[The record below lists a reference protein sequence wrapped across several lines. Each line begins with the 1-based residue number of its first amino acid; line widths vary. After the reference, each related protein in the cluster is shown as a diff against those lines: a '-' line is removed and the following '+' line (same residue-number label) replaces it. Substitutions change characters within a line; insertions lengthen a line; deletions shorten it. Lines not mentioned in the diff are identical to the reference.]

1 MPAIEVYSGRA
12 YPLGASYD
20 GEGVNF
26 SLFSAHAQKVELCL
40 FDKTGTQET
49 LRVSITENEHSIWH
63 TYVKGVEPGQIYG
76 YRVYGPYKPLE
87 GKRFNPNKLLLDPYA
102 KKVTGELIWHKAIFG
117 YDIDS
122 PDKDLSFSELDS
134 APYVP
139 KSVVVAGDFDWED
152 DELPETEFRSTVLYE
167 THVKGFTRLHPK
179 VKDCCRGKF
188 SGLSSKS
195 IINYFNWLGITSIEL
210 LPVHAFFGKKI
221 GKESV
226 NYWGYESLLFFA
238 PEPSYT
244 TAGEIDEFKRMV
256 KTFHENNL
264 EVILDVVY
272 NHTGEGN
279 QLGPTLCYR
288 GIDNESYYTLDKTN
302 KRFYYDSTGCGASFN
317 LQNPYVLTLVMDSLR
332 YWVAEMHVDGFR
344 LDLATSLARVNNSFS
359 QASNFLAAVRQDE
372 ILRTVKIIAEP
383 WDVGMGG
390 YQLGAFPP
398 GWAEWNDRFRDVV
411 RRFWRGDDNQIGDF
425 ASRIAGSSDVFNYNN
440 RNLWSSVNFITAHD
454 GFSLNDL
461 ASYNDKHNQANG
473 ENNRDGT
480 NANWSS
486 NSGIEGLSDDTK
498 VNELRTSKMKALMA
512 TLLLSFGTPMICSGD
527 EFMHTQFGNN
537 NPYCQD
543 NIITW
548 MVWEAISKKERDFAR
563 YVRTLIN
570 LRKALDVFGE
580 DHFFTGKIIGE
591 KGYKDLAWY
600 TEFGQEFSKDD
611 WHDAKRK
618 CLSYAAYV
626 NNKILLMIFN
636 AKSEVLSWKLP
647 TVKKAR
653 RWKLVLDSSSKI
665 KSATPLGSGK
675 ILNIF
680 GQSVVAIEITV

>member
-1 MPAIEVYSGRA
+1 MPAIEVYPGRA

-26 SLFSAHAQKVELCL
+26 SIFSAHAQKVELCL

-49 LRVSITENEHSIWH
+49 LRIAITENEHSIWH
-63 TYVKGVEPGQIYG
+63 TYVQGIEPGQIYG

-152 DELPETEFRSTVLYE
+152 DELPETNFSDTVIYE
-167 THVKGFTRLHPK
+167 THVRGYTMLHPK
-179 VKDCCRGKF
+179 VKNGCRGKF
-188 SGLSSKS
+188 SGMISGSVMGYLK
-195 IINYFNWLGITSIEL
+195 WLGISAVEF
-210 LPVHAFFGKKI
+210 LPVHAFLGKKI
-221 GKESV
+221 AKEKI

-238 PEPSYT
+238 PEPSYLT
-244 TAGEIDEFKRMV
+244 NGEIDDFKRMV

-288 GIDNESYYTLDKTN
+288 GIDNETYYTLDKTN

-332 YWVAEMHVDGFR
+332 YWVDEMHVDGFR
-344 LDLATSLARVNNSFS
+344 FDLATSLARVNNTFS

-411 RRFWRGDDNQIGDF
+411 RRFWRGDENQIGDF
-425 ASRIAGSSDVFNYNN
+425 ASRISGSSDVFNYNN
-440 RNLWSSVNFITAHD
+440 RNLWSSINFITSHD
-454 GFSLNDL
+454 GFTLNDL
-461 ASYNDKHNQANG
+461 TSYNDKHNLANG

-486 NSGIEGLSDDTK
+486 NSGIEGLTEDTK
-498 VNELRTSKMKALMA
+498 INDIRTLKMKALMA
-512 TLLLSFGTPMICSGD
+512 TLLLSFGTPMICAGD
-527 EFMHTQFGNN
+527 EFANTQFGNN

-543 NIITW
+543 NILTW
-548 MVWEAISKKERDFAR
+548 IVWEAITRKNRELVR
-563 YVRTLIN
+563 YVRSLIK
-570 LRKALDVFGE
+570 LRKRMYVFAKE
-580 DHFFTGKIIGE
+580 SFFTGKTIAKNGF
-591 KGYKDLAWY
+591 KDLAWY
-600 TEFGQEFSKDD
+600 TESGQEFSKND
-611 WHDAKRK
+611 WHDPKRK
-618 CLSYAAYV
+618 SLAFAACL
-626 NNKILLMIFN
+626 NNKILLTIFN
-636 AKSEVLSWKLP
+636 ANSEQINWKLP
-647 TVKKAR
+647 SLKKTKN
-653 RWKLVLDSSSKI
+653 WQLLIDSSSKI
-665 KSATPLGSGK
+665 KNVTLGSGK
-675 ILNIF
+675 FLNVPAC
-680 GQSVVAIEITV
+680 SVVAMEILV

>member
-1 MPAIEVYSGRA
+1 MPAIEVYPGRA

-26 SLFSAHAQKVELCL
+26 SIFSAHAQKVELCL

-49 LRVSITENEHSIWH
+49 LRIAITENEHSIWH
-63 TYVKGVEPGQIYG
+63 TYVQGIEPGQIYG

-117 YDIDS
+117 YNIDS

-179 VKDCCRGKF
+179 VKDCYRGKF

-195 IINYFNWLGITSIEL
+195 VINYFNWLGITSVEL
-210 LPVHAFFGKKI
+210 LPVHTFFGKKI
-221 GKESV
+221 GKENV

-244 TAGEIDEFKRMV
+244 TRGEIDEFKSMV

-288 GIDNESYYTLDKTN
+288 GIDNETYYTLDKTN

-332 YWVAEMHVDGFR
+332 YWVDEMHVDGFR
-344 LDLATSLARVNNSFS
+344 FDLATSLARVNNTFS

-411 RRFWRGDDNQIGDF
+411 RRFWRGDENQIGDF
-425 ASRIAGSSDVFNYNN
+425 ASRVAGSSDVFNYNN
-440 RNLWSSVNFITAHD
+440 RNLWSSINFITAHD

-461 ASYNDKHNQANG
+461 TSYNDKHNLANG

-480 NANWSS
+480 SANWSS
-486 NSGIEGLSDDTK
+486 NSGFEGLTEDSK
-498 VNELRTSKMKALMA
+498 VNELRTLKMKALMA

-548 MVWEAISKKERDFAR
+548 LVWEAITRKQRNFAR
-563 YVRTLIN
+563 YVRNLIN
-570 LRKALDVFGE
+570 LRKELDIFGK
-580 DHFFTGKIIGE
+580 DHFFTGKFLGE
-591 KGYKDLAWY
+591 NEYKDLAWY
-600 TEFGQEFSKDD
+600 TESGQEFSKND

-618 CLSYAAYV
+618 SVAFAAYV
-626 NNKILLMIFN
+626 NRKILLVIFN
-636 AKSEVLSWKLP
+636 AKSEYVNWKLP
-647 TVKKAR
+647 SIKKAR
-653 RWKLVLDSSSKI
+653 KWKLVLDSSAKLP
-665 KSATPLGSGK
+665 AAPVLGSGK
-675 ILNIF
+675 ILSIPPC
-680 GQSVVAIEITV
+680 SVVAMEILV